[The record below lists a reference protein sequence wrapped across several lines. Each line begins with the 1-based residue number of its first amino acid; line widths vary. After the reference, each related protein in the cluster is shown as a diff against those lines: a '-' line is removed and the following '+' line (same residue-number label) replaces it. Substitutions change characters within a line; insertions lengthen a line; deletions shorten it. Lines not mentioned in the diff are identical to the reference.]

1 MQQQK
6 ERARNAAEIDTDDWT
21 ILAENESV
29 EFVGYDSLECEV
41 KITRY
46 RKVQQ
51 KSGSFYH
58 LVFDKTPFYAE
69 SGGQVG
75 DCGSISNINQK
86 KIDILNT
93 IKEHNLVIHITNQ
106 LPENPAAIFDAK
118 VDEEKRNSTANNHS
132 ATHLLHSA
140 LRKVLGTHVEQK
152 GSLVDPE
159 KLRFDFAHFNKL
171 TAEEIREVEKEVN
184 RNIRL
189 NSNRHENRNMPVA
202 DAQKMGAMALFGEK
216 YGEFVRVIKFGESVE
231 LCGGTH
237 VESTGQI
244 GFFKII
250 SEGAIAAGIR
260 RIEAVTGNVAEQLIF
275 SEFDTLSSIA
285 GLFNNPKDLFGA
297 VENVVN
303 ENSQLKK
310 NLEVFRIAGLK
321 EVKRE
326 LLNNA
331 QSSGDIKM
339 IFSILDISDSND
351 LKEICSQIRAE
362 VKSFACVLGAVIDEK
377 PYLAIA
383 FSEDL
388 TKEKQLHAG
397 NLIRETAKLI
407 QGGGGGQPF
416 VATAGGKN
424 PDGIKDA
431 VEFGKN
437 EILKVM

>member
-1 MQQQK
+1 
-6 ERARNAAEIDTDDWT
+6 
-21 ILAENESV
+21 
-29 EFVGYDSLECEV
+29 
-41 KITRY
+41 
-46 RKVQQ
+46 
-51 KSGSFYH
+51 
-58 LVFDKTPFYAE
+58 
-69 SGGQVG
+69 
-75 DCGSISNINQK
+75 
-86 KIDILNT
+86 
-93 IKEHNLVIHITNQ
+93 
-106 LPENPAAIFDAK
+106 
-118 VDEEKRNSTANNHS
+118 
-132 ATHLLHSA
+132 
-140 LRKVLGTHVEQK
+140 
-152 GSLVDPE
+152 
-159 KLRFDFAHFNKL
+159 LRFDFAHFNKL

-189 NSNRHENRNMPVA
+189 NSNRNENGNMPVA

-216 YGEFVRVIKFGESVE
+216 YGEFVRVIKFGDSVE

-331 QSSGDIKM
+331 QSSGDIKL

-437 EILKVM
+437 EILKVV